1 MHIMMSISE
10 ETRSSLQ
17 VSIAT
22 ARSTLPALVHLAEEG
37 RAVEITRRGR
47 PVAVLLSAHAY
58 RRLVARNGD
67 LFAGIQAFRKRHD
80 LRRLRLDAALA
91 DLRDASPG
99 RPEREPEG

>member
-1 MHIMMSISE
+1 MYIMMSISE
-10 ETRSSLQ
+10 KPSSSRQ

-37 RAVEITRRGR
+37 QAVEITRRGR
-47 PVAVLLSAHAY
+47 PVAVLLSTDAY
-58 RRLVARNGD
+58 RRLVTRTGD

-91 DLRDASPG
+91 DLRDTSPG
-99 RPEREPEG
+99 RPESEPEG